1 MTYHDLSVNAVSISA
16 VFMRYSRS
24 LLCFNVIFNKESPW
38 NIPVREMVLGSNDST
53 KMFLLCQLNKM
64 TMNDNHDD
72 DDDDDD
78 ELAEIK

>member
-1 MTYHDLSVNAVSISA
+1 MLFLY
-16 VFMRYSRS
+16 
-24 LLCFNVIFNKESPW
+24 KESPW